1 MPDLEIEEEEEEEL
15 NRFKNLEGDNYEH
28 LLKEGEEL
36 NRRFK
41 NFLKISESNPKAK
54 IN

>member
-1 MPDLEIEEEEEEEL
+1 MPDLEIEEEEEL
-15 NRFKNLEGDNYEH
+15 NRSFKKLEDDNYEH

-41 NFLKISESNPKAK
+41 NFKKSK
-54 IN
+54 